1 MPSHPLTKFEMQKY
15 YQIKPKFNGVYSR
28 NNLPKTKDEAY
39 VINLDEFRSTETHW
53 IALYLN
59 ANNIVYFESFG
70 VEHIPKENKKF
81 IGTKNVISNIYRI
94 QTYDSVICGYF
105 CIGFIDFVLKG
116 KSLLDYA
123 SLFSPNDYEKNYKT
137 MFKYFQYLKGEKIVL
152 HYLR

>member
-1 MPSHPLTKFEMQKY
+1 MPSHPLTNFEMQKY

-39 VINLDEFRSTETHW
+39 VINLDEFRSIGTHW

-81 IGTKNVISNIYRI
+81 IGTKNIISNIYRI
-94 QTYDSVICGYF
+94 QAYNSVMCGYF

-137 MFKYFQYLKGEKIVL
+137 MF
-152 HYLR
+152 